1 MLTSGRPYSSLL
13 LVHNFVLPADV
24 AFEFVN
30 TLLNLIL
37 PCLDSGKVINI
48 DFGRSVLD
56 IFTGTGEILTWGFA
70 KEVAQVETLVR
81 HSYVLCLTK
90 P

>member
-37 PCLDSGKVINI
+37 PCLDSGKVITI
-48 DFGRSVLD
+48 DFGSSVLD
-56 IFTGTGEILTWGFA
+56 IFFTGTGEILTWG
-70 KEVAQVETLVR
+70 VR
-81 HSYVLCLTK
+81 EGGSAS
-90 P
+90 